1 MDMSKSLYG
10 VSLVDLPKSQ
20 AMITVP
26 PAQTL
31 PRTRLFVSWTPHPR
45 AVAIAE
51 ALGASLYCP
60 QPSSKTWP
68 APLRWLVKSVR
79 TVWYVGRYRPDDII
93 FTNPPFIAGVVLLA
107 LARITGARVWS
118 DSHSA
123 SFNDPFW
130 RRFER
135 ANSWVMRRCAGVI
148 VTNQPLAEF
157 VRFKGGRPYILNMVA
172 SHPRRPSAGGRQTLL
187 APFSYA
193 PDEPVQEVL
202 EAAAMAPEIHLTI
215 TGRAPES
222 IVRTA
227 PENCT
232 FTGWLSRSDYE
243 LLLSQVSGVLCL
255 TTRENTMQMCAFE
268 ALEFGVPVLASG
280 TEVLRD
286 YLDQGGVVFADDH
299 SPGTLAACMQRL
311 WRDHDQF
318 MADAL
323 VAQIAMFDRAQLEL
337 ATLEAALSRPRYP
350 HRQASIRGA
359 DH

>member
-1 MDMSKSLYG
+1 M
-10 VSLVDLPKSQ
+10 
-20 AMITVP
+20 P
-26 PAQTL
+26 PAQRL

-45 AVAIAE
+45 ATAIAE

-68 APLRWLVKSVR
+68 VPLRWLIKSVR
-79 TVWYVGRYRPDDII
+79 TVWYVGRHRPDDII
-93 FTNPPFIAGVVLLA
+93 FTNPPFVAGVVLLA
-107 LARITGARVWS
+107 LARTSGARVWS

-130 RRFER
+130 RRFES

-148 VTNQPLAEF
+148 VTNQPLAEL
-157 VRFKGGRPYILNMVA
+157 VRSKGGRPFILNMVA
-172 SHPRRPSAGGRQTLL
+172 SQPRRPLAGERQTLL

-222 IVRTA
+222 IVKGA
-227 PENCT
+227 PNNCT

-243 LLLSQVSGVLCL
+243 SLLGSASGVLCL
-255 TTRENTMQMCAFE
+255 TTREHTMQMCAFE
-268 ALEFGVPVLASG
+268 ALEFGVPLLASG

-299 SPGTLAACMQRL
+299 SPSTLAACMQRL

-323 VAQIAMFDRAQLEL
+323 VAQIAMFDRAKMEL
-337 ATLEAALSRPRYP
+337 ATLEEALSRPRDSDS
-350 HRQASIRGA
+350 QASLHSVDR
-359 DH
+359 